1 MFERYSEKARRSIF
15 FARYEA
21 STYGSAYIEA
31 EHLLLGLL
39 REDRALFVQLGI
51 GSTESFRRSVDARL
65 QPAKESISTSVDL
78 PLSHE
83 CKRALTYAA
92 LDAEALGHKTIEAAH
107 LLLGMLHDETSG
119 AAELLRQNG
128 IEYRTCRETVGKM
141 PPGIAQMRSGASV
154 TRVPQPQPEPEPLEP
169 AAPSLRAPAIRLM
182 DLVEEAQPH
191 LEFFSDS
198 DGDARLKRKDW
209 TRKEAMG
216 NLIDWAT
223 TYHQWIARA
232 LTEPKLAAA
241 VYPQDEWVA
250 AQQYRTTEWKD
261 LVELWVRLNQLLLH
275 VLAQIPEEKLA
286 VGCRVGI
293 EEATTLAKL
302 IDRYVEHCAD
312 LVAQVLVRS

>member
-21 STYGSAYIEA
+21 STYGSAYIET

-51 GSTESFRRSVDARL
+51 GSTEAFRQSVDARL
-65 QPAKESISTSVDL
+65 QPAKESISTSLDL

-83 CKRALTYAA
+83 CKRALNYAA
-92 LDAEALGHKTIEAAH
+92 EDAEALGHKSIEAAH
-107 LLLGMLHDETSG
+107 LLLGLMHDETGG

-128 IEYRTCRETVGKM
+128 IQYHTFREMVGKM
-141 PPGIAQMRSGASV
+141 TPDVSRMLPQMKV
-154 TRVPQPQPEPEPLEP
+154 TWEAAKPEPEPPEP
-169 AAPSLRAPAIRLM
+169 VAPSLRALAIRLSG
-182 DLVEEAQPH
+182 LVTGAQPR
-191 LEFFSDS
+191 LKFFTDS
-198 DGDARLKRKDW
+198 DGDVRLKRKDW

-216 NLIDWAT
+216 HLIDWAT

-250 AQQYRTTEWKD
+250 AQQYRTTEWKE
-261 LVELWVRLNQLLLH
+261 LVELWVRLNRMLLH

-286 VGCRVGI
+286 VSCRVGI
-293 EEATTLAKL
+293 EKATTLAKL
-302 IDRYVEHCAD
+302 IDRYVQHCED

>member
-1 MFERYSEKARRSIF
+1 MFDRFSEKARRSIF

-21 STYGSAYIEA
+21 SQFGGSHIDT
-31 EHLLLGLL
+31 EHLLLGLM
-39 REDRALFVQLGI
+39 REDHALFAQLLT
-51 GSTESFRRSVDARL
+51 GSTVAFRQGVEERL
-65 QPAKESISTSVDL
+65 GPAKEKVSTSVDM

-83 CKRALTYAA
+83 CSLALSYAA
-92 LDAEALGHKTIEAAH
+92 KEAEALGHKTIEPAH
-107 LLLGMLHDETSG
+107 LLLGLLHDETCG
-119 AAELLRQNG
+119 AAELLRRNG
-128 IEYRTCRETVGKM
+128 IVYSKFREMVGKM
-141 PPGIAQMRSGASV
+141 KPDLSRMLPQMTVAWEV
-154 TRVPQPQPEPEPLEP
+154 PQPEPEPPQP
-169 AAPSLRAPAIRLM
+169 AAASLRAPANRLM

-198 DGDARLKRKDW
+198 DGDVRLKRKDW

-216 NLIDWAT
+216 HLIDWAT

-250 AQQYRTTEWKD
+250 AQQYRTAAWKD
-261 LVELWVRLNQLLLH
+261 LVELWVRLNGMLLH

-286 VGCRVGI
+286 LGCRVGI
-293 EEATTLAKL
+293 EDATTLAKL
-302 IDRYVEHCAD
+302 IERYLDHCED

>member
-1 MFERYSEKARRSIF
+1 MFDRFTEKARRSIF

-21 STYGSAYIEA
+21 STYGSPYIES

-39 REDRALFVQLGI
+39 REDRALFMRLGI
-51 GSTESFRRSVDARL
+51 GSTEAFRQKVDSRL
-65 QPAKESISTSVDL
+65 QPAKESISTSVDM

-83 CKRALTYAA
+83 CKRALSYAA
-92 LDAEALGHKTIEAAH
+92 EDAEALGHKTIEPAH
-107 LLLGMLHDETSG
+107 LLLGLLHDEQCG
-119 AAELLRQNG
+119 VAELLRQNG
-128 IEYRTCRETVGKM
+128 IQYRTCREMVGKM
-141 PPGIAQMRSGASV
+141 PPGIAQTGAPLV
-154 TRVPQPQPEPEPLEP
+154 GHLVIQPQPEPEPPQP
-169 AAPSLRAPAIRLM
+169 AAASLRAPANRLM

-198 DGDARLKRKDW
+198 DGDVRLKRKDW

-216 NLIDWAT
+216 HLIDWAT

-241 VYPQDEWVA
+241 VYPQDEWVT
-250 AQQYRTTEWKD
+250 AQQYRTAAWKD
-261 LVELWVRLNQLLLH
+261 LVELWVRLNRILLH

-286 VGCRVGI
+286 VSCRVGI

-302 IDRYVEHCAD
+302 IERYLDHCED